1 MANDNKKVVTSIPQI
16 FSFINQGF
24 VNFDKALIL
33 FDWSLENESVVF
45 DFSHCKTF
53 DSKAFALL
61 ILYIWYLRDRNCEVE
76 MICDESVFPALPEIW
91 KEITA
96 ENYFDI
102 LQSVNVTRFFLTIKD
117 VKDDREALE
126 KAEQYARLF
135 NIEYEKTTRYI
146 ISELLYNT
154 REHGKNQ
161 SSIPSLFQITWQQN
175 KSELSVLIADLG
187 VGIKD
192 HLRQTYSEL
201 KNDTEAI
208 NLAIKPL
215 ISGTFGVSGD
225 PYQTKNNAGVGLYL
239 STNIANRLLADTFI
253 VSGNGQVHISANEI
267 SSTTLENSW
276 NGTFVMFK
284 IKLGAVENVNLG
296 KMLAD
301 FRQSI
306 NEKNHKQSDDSFY
319 LSIRNYF
326 GRYAEDKELAI
337 KIRDEKIL
345 PAVSENKTI
354 TIDFEETISAP
365 HSFLNALLA
374 TPIKRLG
381 MAAYKK
387 IKIINASPE
396 IRETIDFIL
405 DDNTSDA

>member
-1 MANDNKKVVTSIPQI
+1 MVNDGEKSVIFIPQN
-16 FSFINQGF
+16 FSFLNQDF
-24 VNFDKALIL
+24 IDFDKVLIL
-33 FDWSLENESVVF
+33 FDWSLENRLVVF
-45 DFSHCKTF
+45 DFSYCKTF
-53 DSKAFALL
+53 DSKAFTLL
-61 ILYIWYLRDRNCEVE
+61 ILYLWYLRDRNCEVE
-76 MICDESVFPALPEIW
+76 MICDERRFPALPEIW
-91 KEITA
+91 SEITA
-96 ENYFDI
+96 ESYFDI

-161 SSIPSLFQITWQQN
+161 SHIPSLFQITWQQN
-175 KSELSVLIADLG
+175 KSELSVIIADLG
-187 VGIKD
+187 IGIKN
-192 HLRQTYSEL
+192 HLRQTYPEL
-201 KNDTEAI
+201 KNDKEAI

-215 ISGTFGVSGD
+215 VSGTFGVSSD
-225 PYQTKNNAGVGLYL
+225 PYRTKNNAGVGLYL
-239 STNIANRLLADTFI
+239 STNIAKRLLADTFI
-253 VSGNGQVHISANEI
+253 ISGNGQVRISKTEV
-267 SSTTLENSW
+267 SSATLENFW

-284 IKLGAVENVNLG
+284 IKLGAIENVNLG

-301 FRQSI
+301 FRRSI
-306 NEKNHKQSDDSFY
+306 NEKNLEDRNDSFY

-345 PAVSENKTI
+345 PAVSESKII
-354 TIDFEETISAP
+354 TVDFEDIISAP

-387 IKIINASPE
+387 IKITNASPE

-405 DDNTSDA
+405 DDNTTDV